1 MPLVPLMP
9 LTPLMDYTP
18 MVFHPLT
25 PPLAA
30 PFPSLPSLPS
40 LLSLPSLPSP
50 SLQCQLIMDSHGEI
64 MVNIL
69 VRRLDSQTFG
79 CGTSKAE
86 RSARDVRVAGWGARH
101 KGGSD

>member
-1 MPLVPLMP
+1 
-9 LTPLMDYTP
+9 

-30 PFPSLPSLPS
+30 PFPSLPSLPRS
-40 LLSLPSLPSP
+40 PRSPNSP

-69 VRRLDSQTFG
+69 VRRLDSQTFC
-79 CGTSKAE
+79 CGTSNAE
-86 RSARDVRVAGWGARH
+86 RSAWGVRVAGWGARYNATQRWQRLIVANCVW
-101 KGGSD
+101 